1 LVRAFGL
8 LLFQVIRPQP
18 KGRQTKEDVMEKATL
33 LGHSSTKMT
42 EKYAH
47 PNLDSMKVNL
57 QKISLHG
64 VQEVYNK
71 ILPLKKSK

>member
-1 LVRAFGL
+1 MTRHSFASNLVNSGTSL
-8 LLFQVIRPQP
+8 YLVS
-18 KGRQTKEDVMEKATL
+18 KL

-57 QKISLHG
+57 QKITLNG
-64 VQEVYNK
+64 VQPVYSEV
-71 ILPLKKSK
+71 LPLIKGNKSS